1 MRNRAAE
8 SNLFV
13 WIDPDQCTGAGLC
26 VDQCPDLFVV
36 LEDGIAC
43 LVGPNGQPTTDE
55 VGVAAIM
62 PVPRKL
68 IEPALA
74 AALSCPG
81 ECIFLEEINSSGG
94 AK

>member
-1 MRNRAAE
+1 MGATNM
-8 SNLFV
+8 FV

-43 LVGPNGQPTTDE
+43 LRGTDGE
-55 VGVAAIM
+55 PQTDAQGAAGIT
-62 PVPRKL
+62 PVPRRL
-68 IEPALA
+68 TDQALA

-81 ECIFLEEINSSGG
+81 ECIFLEEIG
-94 AK
+94 

>member
-1 MRNRAAE
+1 MRGAKAT

-43 LVGPNGQPTTDE
+43 VVGPDGQPLTEYTGPA
-55 VGVAAIM
+55 GVTN
-62 PVPRKL
+62 VPAGL
-68 IEPALA
+68 GDQALA

-81 ECIFLEEINSSGG
+81 ECIYVEEIYGPGG
-94 AK
+94 PP

>member
-1 MRNRAAE
+1 MRSQLGA
-8 SNLFV
+8 SKLFV

-43 LVGPNGQPTTDE
+43 LVGADGQPRTEE
-55 VGVAAIM
+55 VGAAAVM
-62 PVPRKL
+62 PVPRGL
-68 IEPALA
+68 VDEALA

-81 ECIFLEEINSSGG
+81 ECIFLEDIDTG
-94 AK
+94 ARAT